1 MCSLRTMETQGKSR
15 RREETSQYEHAE
27 LLVCVSS
34 SPGVCVCSVH
44 RVRRKGRK
52 AQSL

>member
-1 MCSLRTMETQGKSR
+1 MCSLRAMETQGEGG

-34 SPGVCVCSVH
+34 SPGVCICSVQ